1 MEGYTDN
8 SESAPL
14 VKMKLILEERI
25 LKLLETN
32 SFPWTLKLVETSV
45 CNILWDLRTTFP
57 R

>member
-1 MEGYTDN
+1 MDN

-14 VKMKLILEERI
+14 VKLKLILEECI

-32 SFPWTLKLVETSV
+32 FFPFLETSV
-45 CNILWDLRTTFP
+45 CDTLWDLRTTFP